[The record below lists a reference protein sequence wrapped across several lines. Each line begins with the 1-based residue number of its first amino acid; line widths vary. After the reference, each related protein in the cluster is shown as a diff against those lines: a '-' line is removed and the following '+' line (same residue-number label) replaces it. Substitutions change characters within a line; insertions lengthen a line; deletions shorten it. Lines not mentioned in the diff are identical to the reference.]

1 MGSHKVSFFVFF
13 FLVLAFQPHVGH
25 AQCSQEDFLNGQ
37 NDARSDVDVQVPLP
51 PLVWN
56 NTLAEYAQ
64 DYAKQRKSNCQL
76 VHSNGPYGENLAGST
91 GDISCANAVK
101 LWVDEKPYYDRNSN
115 SCVGGV
121 CGHYTQVVWR
131 DSTQVGCAKVE
142 CDNGG
147 TFICCNYYPPGNYVG
162 QRPY

>member
-64 DYAKQRKSNCQL
+64 DYAKQRKS
-76 VHSNGPYGENLAGST
+76 
-91 GDISCANAVK
+91 
-101 LWVDEKPYYDRNSN
+101 
-115 SCVGGV
+115 
-121 CGHYTQVVWR
+121 HY
-131 DSTQVGCAKVE
+131 
-142 CDNGG
+142 
-147 TFICCNYYPPGNYVG
+147 
-162 QRPY
+162 